1 MSGKRL
7 LRSRTE
13 RMWGGVCGG
22 FAEYFKVDPV
32 LVRLVWI
39 VFTIA
44 AFPVGLVG
52 YIVCLVVMPEAP
64 IGAPSTAAASSGS
77 DVGGPTPSAP
87 MGSATPSG
95 SGTHPGMVGGLIL
108 VVVGALLL
116 LGNLELFD
124 WGALR
129 YLRWRYLWPMALII
143 IGIVMLLRALR
154 PKPAR

>member
-1 MSGKRL
+1 MAGKRL
-7 LRSRTE
+7 MRSRTE

-44 AFPVGLVG
+44 AFPVGLIG
-52 YIVCLVVMPEAP
+52 YIVCLVVMPEAA
-64 IGAPSTAAASSGS
+64 IGAPATAAASSGAGGAAAP
-77 DVGGPTPSAP
+77 DAGGPAPSAA
-87 MGSATPSG
+87 SS
-95 SGTHPGMVGGLIL
+95 THPGMVGGLIL
-108 VVVGALLL
+108 VVIGTLLL

-124 WGALR
+124 WGILR
-129 YLRWRYLWPMALII
+129 YLRWRYLWPTALII
-143 IGIVMLLRALR
+143 IGIVMLLRAMR

>member
-1 MSGKRL
+1 
-7 LRSRTE
+7 
-13 RMWGGVCGG
+13 MWGGVCGG
-22 FAEYFKVDPV
+22 LAEYFKVDPV

-44 AFPVGLVG
+44 AFPVGLIG

-64 IGAPSTAAASSGS
+64 IGAPAAAAASSGAGGTAAP
-77 DVGGPTPSAP
+77 DAGGPSFAAAFA
-87 MGSATPSG
+87 GSTAPSG

-108 VVVGALLL
+108 VVIGTLLL

-124 WGALR
+124 WGILR
-129 YLRWRYLWPMALII
+129 YLRWRYLWPTALII
-143 IGIVMLLRALR
+143 IGIVMLLRAAR

>member
-1 MSGKRL
+1 MTEKRL
-7 LRSRTE
+7 TRSRTQ

-64 IGAPSTAAASSGS
+64 IGAHAASSGAGGAAS
-77 DVGGPTPSAP
+77 PDVGTVPSIAI
-87 MGSATPSG
+87 GGAATVSA
-95 SGTHPGMVGGLIL
+95 HPGMVGGLIL
-108 VVVGALLL
+108 VVIGTLLL
-116 LGNLELFD
+116 LANLQLFD
-124 WGALR
+124 W
-129 YLRWRYLWPMALII
+129 LRWRYLWPTALIV
-143 IGIVMLLRALR
+143 IGLVMLLRAARLR
-154 PKPAR
+154 RHPDPAE